1 MLSDSRQ
8 PLAVPM
14 FRALPQDAVILL
26 IGPDVPVEAVVA
38 SYGLEAVM
46 EVVVL
51 EGEVLASADALE
63 VPEATFFRGLP
74 LEYRGYT
81 SGNRYQAKKG

>member
-1 MLSDSRQ
+1 
-8 PLAVPM
+8 
-14 FRALPQDAVILL
+14 
-26 IGPDVPVEAVVA
+26 
-38 SYGLEAVM
+38 M